1 MVEKDGTTI
10 SDVLIRFDISS
21 IREMV
26 PKKALL
32 ALYVEEACESAGV
45 FTTGYDIEHE
55 WNDLDV

>member
-1 MVEKDGTTI
+1 
-10 SDVLIRFDISS
+10 
-21 IREMV
+21 MV

-55 WNDLDV
+55 WNDLDI